1 MLNRYRP
8 LTVIFVFLPLLIL
21 AGCSGFVT
29 QVQAMLITP
38 TLLPT
43 VTPIP
48 TATLPSSAPTLQVIP
63 TYSAGPSPTPRPIAD
78 IPVQKL
84 VLPEPAATQVPVILG
99 LTGFSKNINPLTG
112 LEPENLEN
120 LERRPALIKVSNYP
134 RYGRPHAGLSAADL
148 VFEYYI
154 GEGDNRFLALF
165 YGQNSDKV
173 GPLRSGRLIDA
184 QLVNMYQGILAYGNA
199 DPKVDKVLVDELG
212 QRAISFD
219 NAGCPPICGSET
231 HSVAGVFVDSGLLTN
246 FSFGEGVDNSRP
258 NLDGMLF
265 DDNVPFSNKFA
276 IDLGVQYSL
285 HNRGEWHYDP
295 VTGKYLRTIET
306 DKNGT
311 PENRFPQIP
320 LVDRNTGEQLAFS
333 NVIIVY
339 AEYVE
344 FAPTLHQV
352 LVWDVREKQRAL
364 FFRDGVMI
372 DGYWRATDHYHPMH
386 FYNNWGTPMALK
398 PGNTWIIF
406 ADPLSNFWQAND
418 GQWELYFDLPHPTPT
433 PEVIE

>member
-1 MLNRYRP
+1 MLIHRRLLITTP
-8 LTVIFVFLPLLIL
+8 IILSLLIL
-21 AGCSGFVT
+21 AGCSGVVT

-38 TLLPT
+38 TLPPT
-43 VTPIP
+43 ATTIP
-48 TATLPSSAPTLQVIP
+48 TATLPSSAPTLQIIP
-63 TYSAGPSPTPRPIAD
+63 TYAAGPTPTPNPIANVA
-78 IPVQKL
+78 VQNL
-84 VLPEPAATQVPVILG
+84 TLPEPAATQVPLLLG
-99 LTGFSKNINPLTG
+99 LTGFSPNINPLTG

-120 LERRPALIKVSNYP
+120 LERRPALVKVSNYP
-134 RYGRPHAGLSAADL
+134 RYGRPHAGLSAADI

-154 GEGDNRFLALF
+154 GEGDNRFLSLY
-165 YGQNSDKV
+165 YGQNSEKV

-219 NAGCPPICGSET
+219 DANCPPICGAET
-231 HSVAGVFVDSGLLTN
+231 HSVSGVFVDSAGLTN
-246 FSFGEGVDNSRP
+246 FSIGEGVDNSRP

-265 DDNVPFSNKFA
+265 DDNIPFSNQFA
-276 IDLGVQYSL
+276 IELGVEYSL

-295 VTGKYLRTIET
+295 VSGKYLRTIET
-306 DKNGT
+306 DKNST

-320 LVDRNTGEQLAFS
+320 LIDRNTGEQLAFS
-333 NVIIVY
+333 NVIIVF
-339 AEYVE
+339 AEYIE
-344 FAPTLHQV
+344 FAPTLHQI
-352 LVWDVREKQRAL
+352 LVWDVREKQRAI

-398 PGNTWIIF
+398 PGNTWIIIV
-406 ADPLSNFWQAND
+406 DPLSDFWQPHD
-418 GQWELYFDLPHPTPT
+418 GSWELYFDYPHPTPT
-433 PEVIE
+433 PEVPE